1 MAAESNVDAALDKL
15 YAVPLDEFTST
26 RNALAKELGSHGDEI
41 KTLKKPNLAAWALNQ
56 LARRHATELD
66 ELFSVTDKLR
76 HAQRRVM
83 SGGKASDLRGATDA
97 RNKVASRLTK
107 LAEKILTEAGHAAS
121 PSTLSAAGDSFV
133 AVASNDQGAELL
145 RSGRLT
151 RELTP
156 GSVVDV
162 GSLTLVPQA
171 EDDAADEPRPDR
183 SRLKEARAARDEA
196 RATLKAA
203 RDAAKKANTE
213 ATRLEIEADDAAKRA
228 KSAAE
233 KADFAI
239 RAAEARKTDVEEA
252 ERAVQEAEQAV
263 RAAEN

>member
-1 MAAESNVDAALDKL
+1 MAQGDIDAALDTL
-15 YAVPLDEFTST
+15 YAAPLDEFTST
-26 RNALAKELGSHGDEI
+26 RNALAKQLGTDGDEI

-56 LARRHATELD
+56 VARRHAAELD
-66 ELFSVTDKLR
+66 DLFAVTDKLR

-83 SGGKASDLRGATDA
+83 SGGKASDLRSATDA
-97 RNKVASRLTK
+97 RNKAASRLTK
-107 LAEKILTEAGHAAS
+107 LVQKILTEAGHAAS

-133 AVASNDQGAELL
+133 AVASNDVGAELL
-145 RSGRLT
+145 RKGRLT

-162 GSLTLVPQA
+162 ASLSLVPQA
-171 EDDAADEPRPDR
+171 DDDVADEPQPDR

-196 RATLKAA
+196 RAALKAA
-203 RDAAKKANTE
+203 RDALKKANME
-213 ATRLEIEADDAAKRA
+213 AARLEIESDDAAKRA

-233 KADFAI
+233 KFDFAR
-239 RAAEARKTDVEEA
+239 RAAEARRSDVDEA

-263 RAAEN
+263 RASEN